1 MDGSS
6 TWKSIDNSTC
16 TVDPVP
22 ESLAIAALVLCFL
35 TVFGNSLV
43 VIAIVKDPYRELKT
57 IPNYLILNLAVC
69 DLIVGIPS
77 ELLLGLLPFIPPQKS
92 SLYGNLYF
100 VAYTSLYFAM
110 VASSLTILTLA
121 FERYIMVEAPFRSKE
136 FLVHS
141 HLKLSIVYIWLL
153 AACAALLSLLNQC
166 NEKEYRLIIVDAVG
180 FPAMVFMFIIYS
192 RIFYLVRKC
201 IRQDLENS
209 LESSGSSL
217 LASDDFNENVR
228 RREREIAMSVFLF
241 VGAFALCWTPC
252 FVMENI
258 FYKASKEKRLSLET
272 PADWV
277 RFSGLLSS
285 LLNPV
290 IYALRYG
297 KFRRAVRAI
306 FRSYC
311 GRTHRFSV
319 LSEEFIRPVV

>member
-1 MDGSS
+1 MNGSS
-6 TWKSIDNSTC
+6 TWKSIDSTC

-22 ESLAIAALVLCFL
+22 KSLAIAALVLCFL

-77 ELLLGLLPFIPPQKS
+77 ELLLGLLHWIPEQP
-92 SLYGNLYF
+92 SLRWYLYF

-110 VASSLTILTLA
+110 VASSFTILTLA

-136 FLVHS
+136 FLVYS
-141 HLKLSIVYIWLL
+141 HPKLSIVYIWLL
-153 AACAALLSLLNQC
+153 AAFAAILSLLNQC
-166 NEKEYRLIIVDAVG
+166 NEKEYRLIIVDAIG

-258 FYKASKEKRLSLET
+258 FYKASKEKRTSLET

-297 KFRRAVRAI
+297 KFRRAIRAI

>member
-6 TWKSIDNSTC
+6 TWKSNDNSTC
-16 TVDPVP
+16 TVDAVP
-22 ESLAIAALVLCFL
+22 KSLTIAALVLCFL

-77 ELLLGLLPFIPPQKS
+77 ELLLGFLHFIPEQS
-92 SLYGNLYF
+92 SFYGHFYF
-100 VAYTSLYFAM
+100 FAYTSLYFAM

-136 FLVHS
+136 FLGYS

-153 AACAALLSLLNQC
+153 AACAALLFLLNQC
-166 NEKEYRLIIVDAVG
+166 NEKEYRLIIVDAIG
-180 FPAMVFMFIIYS
+180 FSAMVFMFIIYS

-217 LASDDFNENVR
+217 LASDDFNENLR

-241 VGAFALCWTPC
+241 VGAFALFCWTPC
-252 FVMENI
+252 CVMENI
-258 FYKASKEKRLSLET
+258 FYKASIEKRPSLET